1 MHKWA
6 IIVRVYTHSGS
17 DDSAISMSIDSAD
30 DTGDEVEQ
38 SIDAVV
44 AQLLHA
50 QPWLEAQ
57 DQNRPKTRTTTL
69 STELSQ
75 NILRMNSMF
84 LNNNA
89 D

>member
-1 MHKWA
+1 
-6 IIVRVYTHSGS
+6 
-17 DDSAISMSIDSAD
+17 MSIDSAD

-50 QPWLEAQ
+50 QPCLEAQ